1 MFHSYLFSGN
11 IHQQFVN
18 FFSLK
23 KTFPLFL
30 KDVAPSQLY
39 MSVLY
44 YKIIPVLLVLQYCYM
59 QEYIVRYQLEKA
71 PYFSM
76 SHEATDV
83 IYATATSYV
92 FHQT

>member
-1 MFHSYLFSGN
+1 
-11 IHQQFVN
+11 
-18 FFSLK
+18 
-23 KTFPLFL
+23 
-30 KDVAPSQLY
+30 
-39 MSVLY
+39 
-44 YKIIPVLLVLQYCYM
+44 M

-83 IYATATSYV
+83 IYVTATSYV